1 MAQYKEISSNYV
13 LSAGGQIGHILGLNQ
28 NVKIADRF
36 TLGGSN
42 LRGFSN
48 VGVGPRD
55 KLTDDSLG
63 GEWVYHG
70 SSQLTF
76 PLGLPNE
83 LGISGRV
90 FSDFGSLGSVS
101 PSNANIQ
108 DSGKVRLSVGS
119 GLGWQSPFGPINVD
133 FGFPLIKESYDKTER
148 FRLNFGTRF

>member
-1 MAQYKEISSNYV
+1 M
-13 LSAGGQIGHILGLNQ
+13 
-28 NVKIADRF
+28 
-36 TLGGSN
+36 
-42 LRGFSN
+42 
-48 VGVGPRD
+48 
-55 KLTDDSLG
+55 
-63 GEWVYHG
+63 
-70 SSQLTF
+70 TF